1 MEVIMQID
9 HCINFLLTKA
19 QLNVLQF
26 FKCKLRD
33 YNVTPVQYAILA
45 CLWQQD
51 GQSPSQIA
59 QRLQIDNSTI
69 TGVLDRIEQ
78 KGLLKRTPV
87 PCDRR
92 ALNVVLTEEG
102 AALRKPL
109 ERIIEEANAEVL
121 KDFTEEEQKTLKT
134 MLVKLGKGDFINK
147 K

>member
-1 MEVIMQID
+1 M
-9 HCINFLLTKA
+9 
-19 QLNVLQF
+19 
-26 FKCKLRD
+26 
-33 YNVTPVQYAILA
+33 
-45 CLWQQD
+45 
-51 GQSPSQIA
+51 
-59 QRLQIDNSTI
+59 
-69 TGVLDRIEQ
+69 LDRIEQ